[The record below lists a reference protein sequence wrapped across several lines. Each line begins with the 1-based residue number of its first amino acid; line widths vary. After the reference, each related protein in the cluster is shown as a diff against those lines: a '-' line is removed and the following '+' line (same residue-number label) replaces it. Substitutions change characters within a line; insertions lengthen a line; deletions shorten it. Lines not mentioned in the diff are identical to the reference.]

1 MSRIFIVF
9 KKEFKDMIRDRRT
22 IFFMVIFPIIFLPIF
37 IGGFPKLMSSITEKK
52 MDEILTIAVVGGEY
66 APELLDRFRKT
77 ESMIIR
83 TDVSEADIRD
93 AIDED
98 YIAGAVVIHPGFAA
112 SLKQMKPASIEAFFR
127 SSDDMEAA
135 KIRMA
140 SVLEAY
146 ADSILED
153 RYRQLALNS
162 DNFKPL
168 DIDYNNIAS
177 TKEMLGKTA
186 GGFLPYIFIIYCF
199 LGAMYPALDLGAGEK
214 ERGTLETILASPAT
228 RLEILLGKFGVVTLF
243 GLLSAFMGIV
253 GMIIG
258 LRGNVDIP
266 EEMQTVIMSIISF
279 KIVVTIITLLI
290 PVAVFFAAFLLSIS
304 IYART
309 FKEAQ
314 SIVGPLNV
322 IIILP
327 ALIGLIPG
335 IELNY
340 LTAMIPIVNISL
352 ATKEVIAGTITAGL
366 LAEVYLSL
374 TALAALGIL
383 LASRWFNKEQVIFRN

>member
-22 IFFMVIFPIIFLPIF
+22 IFFMVVFPIIFLPIF
-37 IGGFPKLMSSITEKK
+37 IGGFPKLLSSITEKK
-52 MDEILTIAVVGGEY
+52 MDEILTIAIVGGEN
-66 APELLDRFRKT
+66 APELLERFRNT
-77 ESMIIR
+77 ESMIIL
-83 TDVSEADIRD
+83 TDVPEADIRE

-98 YIAGAVVIHPGFAA
+98 NIAGAVVIHPGF
-112 SLKQMKPASIEAFFR
+112 SVNLKQMKPASIEAFFR

-135 KIRMA
+135 KKRMA

-153 RYRQLALNS
+153 RYRQLNLNS

-168 DIDYNNIAS
+168 DIAYNNIAS

-243 GLLSAFMGIV
+243 GMISAFMGMV
-253 GMIIG
+253 GMLIG
-258 LRGNVDIP
+258 LRGNTDIP
-266 EEMQTVIMSIISF
+266 AEIQTVIMSIISF
-279 KIVVTIITLLI
+279 KMVVTIITLLI
-290 PVAVFFAAFLLSIS
+290 PVAIFFAAFLLSIS

-352 ATKEVIAGTITAGL
+352 ATKEVIAGTITPGL
-366 LAEVYLSL
+366 LTEVYLSL